1 MKIKIGCLAKCCIP
15 EILTGLLVL
24 FGMGVFAEDAGTEKI
39 KASIKFEKDG
49 ALAVEGGVIRLKR
62 VYAQKKSEPI
72 CFEAEDATAL
82 ELQSADKKIEAD
94 DSASGGYYVHFV
106 KMLSFHF
113 TVETAGK
120 YQVWYHSWFPLKA
133 SYNHNEYMD
142 DDAMAQNVNDS
153 MMGKLDEKK
162 WHWVKG
168 PLYELSKGEHDY
180 VFPSPTA
187 FCAGARL
194 DKIILVPVG
203 QELADDAKMKLPV
216 SQTVGGSS
224 GEVISSSI
232 KLGKIAKWELAY
244 QKVVNGGTI
253 KIEYSYDRGETWTA
267 FSSQPG
273 TPVDVP
279 DSARDGRLCFKISIN
294 GKDGC
299 ISPRVEGFTLYVYRI
314 K

>member
-1 MKIKIGCLAKCCIP
+1 MKIRIGCLPKRCKAG
-15 EILTGLLVL
+15 ILTVLFLL
-24 FGMGVFAEDAGTEKI
+24 FGMGLFAEDTGTEKI

-49 ALAVEGGVIRLKR
+49 SLAVEGGVIRLKR

-94 DSASGGYYVHFV
+94 DTASGGYYVHFV
-106 KMLSFHF
+106 KMLAFHF
-113 TVETAGK
+113 KVETPGK
-120 YQVWYHSWFPLKA
+120 YQVWYYSWFPLKA

-162 WHWVKG
+162 WHWVEG

-203 QELADDAKMKLPV
+203 QELADDAKMKLLSSMSV
-216 SQTVGGSS
+216 VGNT
-224 GEVISSSI
+224 GEVVSSSV
-232 KLGKIAKWELAY
+232 KLKKITKWELNY
-244 QKVVNGGTI
+244 RKVENGGAI
-253 KIEYSYDRGETWTA
+253 KIEYSYDSGQTWTT
-267 FSSQPG
+267 FSAQPG
-273 TPVDVP
+273 TPVEVP
-279 DSARDGRLCFKISIN
+279 DPAREGRLCFKIGIT
-294 GKDGC
+294 GREGC
-299 ISPRVEGFTLYVYRI
+299 ISPRVEDFTLHVYRV